1 VYLEGFKKSVEAK
14 LANDKFVQNA
24 KPDLVEREKQ
34 KLSDTENKI
43 KSLKEILA
51 RFN

>member
-1 VYLEGFKKSVEAK
+1 
-14 LANDKFVQNA
+14 
-24 KPDLVEREKQ
+24 LVEREKQ
-34 KLSDTENKI
+34 NLSDTENKI